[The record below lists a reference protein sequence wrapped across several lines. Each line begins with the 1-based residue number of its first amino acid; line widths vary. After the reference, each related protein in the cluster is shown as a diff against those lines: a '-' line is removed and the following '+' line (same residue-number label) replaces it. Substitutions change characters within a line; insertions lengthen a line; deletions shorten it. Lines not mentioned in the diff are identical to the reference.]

1 MGYNYFSD
9 SSENDDDFLS
19 DEKSPYSTISDRPL
33 LDDVSGLQK
42 SQQLVDGGLSPSSP
56 ISNYGPNPMQEA
68 VKTAIGGR
76 TLASK
81 PRTHGPEIPRPG
93 QLSVD
98 PEMQQYETQQAEVD
112 KQRHAMIGANQALAA
127 GQLGAQLATGGQ
139 SQYHDS
145 GAAAMTQKAG
155 SEMLKG
161 KEEDMD
167 RRQKIM
173 NAIEA
178 RKTRETGRAESAAN
192 RAAAM
197 QMIQSNKMGTEQD
210 KAYTAMRHDLE
221 SFRGN
226 QAAQQAALKIQNAD
240 TALAIVKNKDP
251 NTLSTQ
257 DLNLLANEMG
267 KLASGGVPG
276 EHGVQAMMP
285 NNLQTKYAEMQS
297 FLLSKP
303 SDAQAGEYIKRN
315 MAYLDEMK
323 QVAQSTLGNYRANIA
338 KGYKNRVKPE
348 DYASASTD
356 YGFGEQPQAAQK
368 MSAGA
373 ESTFPKQVR
382 KDGHMA
388 TVSSQAE
395 LDEARKEGFQ

>member
-1 MGYNYFSD
+1 MRSNYFSQD
-9 SSENDDDFLS
+9 NDDFLS
-19 DEKSPYSTISDRPL
+19 DEESPYSTISDRVPL
-33 LDDVSGLQK
+33 EDVSGL
-42 SQQLVDGGLSPSSP
+42 SESRDLLANGGISAPP
-56 ISNYGPNPMQEA
+56 TISNYGPNPA
-68 VKTAIGGR
+68 VKAAIAQR

-81 PRTHGPEIPRPG
+81 PRTHPPEVPRHG
-93 QLSVD
+93 EYSTD
-98 PEMQQYETQQAEVD
+98 PEMQQYEVQQAEVD
-112 KQRHAMIGANQALAA
+112 KQRHAMLGANQALAM
-127 GQLGAQLATGGQ
+127 GQIGAQLATGGQ
-139 SQYHDS
+139 SEYKDS
-145 GAAAMTQKAG
+145 GASALTQKAG
-155 SEMLKG
+155 AEMLKG

-167 RRQKIM
+167 RRKNIM
-173 NAIEA
+173 NAIEQ
-178 RKTRETGRAESAAN
+178 RKSREGIRSENAQN

-197 QMIQSNKMGTEQD
+197 QMTQSNKIGTDQD
-210 KAYTAMRHDLE
+210 KAYTTMRHDLE

-285 NNLQTKYAEMQS
+285 NNLQTKLAEMQS
-297 FLLSKP
+297 FISSKP
-303 SDAQAGEYIKRN
+303 TDAQAGEYIKRN

-323 QVAQSTLGNYRANIA
+323 QVAQGTLNSYRSNIA

-348 DYASASTD
+348 DYASAATD
-356 YGFGEQPQAAQK
+356 YGFGEATAHK
-368 MSAGA
+368 MTAGA

-382 KDGHMA
+382 KDGHVA
-388 TVSSQAE
+388 TVSTQAE
-395 LDEARKEGFQ
+395 FDEARKEGFQ